1 MVPTDAELA
10 EQCLQGDNR
19 GFDYLVKRYQKQVTA
34 FCYRILGDTNQA
46 SDAAQEAF
54 VKAYYALENFRQDAL
69 FLNWIMKIAAN
80 TCYDMLRKIG
90 RTRTKSLY
98 EDPIQADQLQSEEPS
113 PEKIAINNEGHKLL
127 WDAIQ
132 SLPVNHRMPLVLF
145 HFHDMK
151 LREIAEVLDRP
162 EGTIKSS
169 LHTARE
175 TLRRKLQG
183 VIVEI

>member
-1 MVPTDAELA
+1 MPTDAELVK
-10 EQCLQGDNR
+10 QCQRGDNR
-19 GFDYLVKRYQKQVTA
+19 GFDGLVKRYQRQITA
-34 FCYRILGDTNQA
+34 FCYRILGDTNLA

-54 VKAYYALENFRQDAL
+54 VKAYYALESFRQDAS
-69 FLNWIMKIAAN
+69 FLNWTIKIAGN
-80 TCYDMLRKIG
+80 TCFDMLRKNG
-90 RTRTKSLY
+90 RTKADSL
-98 EDPIQADQLQSEEPS
+98 DDNPNQTDQLQSEESS
-113 PEKIAINNEGHKLL
+113 PEKEVIRSEGNRLL

-132 SLPVNHRMPLVLF
+132 SLPINHRTPLVLF

-151 LREIAEVLDRP
+151 LREIAEMLDKP

-169 LHTARE
+169 LHIARE